1 LIKKGKGRM
10 MGTQA
15 ERLMGTMTMLMA
27 VGRQFRL
34 IRPGAD
40 GEVVERLLPEQSS
53 ERARKKKS

>member
-1 LIKKGKGRM
+1 M

-15 ERLMGTMTMLMA
+15 QRLMGTMTMLMA

-40 GEVVERLLPEQSS
+40 GDVVERLLPEQSS